1 MEHSVNAYLERM
13 SAEQLEKFL
22 DNCMKNNQEQQYT
35 HVIPLVEKILSEK
48 KKGPWR

>member
-13 SAEQLEKFL
+13 AVEKLEKFL
-22 DNCMKNNQEQQYT
+22 NNCNKNNQEQQYA
-35 HVIPLVEKILSEK
+35 HVIPLVKRILSEK